1 MEIRNNQHQIKVLK
15 VNIQRK
21 RRRKHLCLLYFIF
34 LSSLDIMCQGN
45 ADTNQLLKGCCQ
57 AHCVPSEWAPPA
69 KSCPLHVGH
78 RRITN
83 QQPSATKAGEQQ
95 LSQTLTRGQPVCGQR
110 SHSFLL
116 TFNSAKLWG
125 TEWGRKE
132 NSSGSIPSTPACPLS
147 SNINLNPELSKNLQS
162 QACWQ
167 HSPSN
172 LSTANPALQSHV
184 SLHGF
189 LSSQH
194 KELLVSCSI
203 SLFLISV
210 CSRVPPAAV
219 FPFCKLLPVSE
230 CPRAI
235 AFTIRGGR
243 TLRCWMGGRLGN

>member
-21 RRRKHLCLLYFIF
+21 RRRKHLYLLYFIF

-95 LSQTLTRGQPVCGQR
+95 LSQTLTRGQSVCGQR

-116 TFNSAKLWG
+116 TL
-125 TEWGRKE
+125 TLQ
-132 NSSGSIPSTPACPLS
+132 SSGAQSAAGRRTALGPSPAH
-147 SNINLNPELSKNLQS
+147 Q
-162 QACWQ
+162 
-167 HSPSN
+167 
-172 LSTANPALQSHV
+172 PARSA
-184 SLHGF
+184 
-189 LSSQH
+189 
-194 KELLVSCSI
+194 
-203 SLFLISV
+203 
-210 CSRVPPAAV
+210 P
-219 FPFCKLLPVSE
+219 
-230 CPRAI
+230 
-235 AFTIRGGR
+235 T
-243 TLRCWMGGRLGN
+243 

>member
-1 MEIRNNQHQIKVLK
+1 MSIAKLTSMEIRNNQHQIKVLK

-125 TEWGRKE
+125 TECGR
-132 NSSGSIPSTPACPLS
+132 
-147 SNINLNPELSKNLQS
+147 
-162 QACWQ
+162 
-167 HSPSN
+167 
-172 LSTANPALQSHV
+172 
-184 SLHGF
+184 
-189 LSSQH
+189 
-194 KELLVSCSI
+194 
-203 SLFLISV
+203 
-210 CSRVPPAAV
+210 
-219 FPFCKLLPVSE
+219 
-230 CPRAI
+230 
-235 AFTIRGGR
+235 
-243 TLRCWMGGRLGN
+243 